1 MNSRTYNSKTKY
13 KGTGRIR
20 SDGYNQKFKGRS
32 TGAADNRRS
41 YVYGT
46 AAPAYAY
53 ENQKREYDRQMRLQR
68 QRREKMRRRAA
79 RMNIFYLAVMT
90 LVLCVLGMSFVWYV
104 NLQFRITDSVEQ
116 IASCQKQLTQLRENN
131 EESLNRIESSVNLD
145 DIKYTAITELGMAY
159 ATKDQIVIYSNDSE
173 DYVHQSREVGR

>member
-1 MNSRTYNSKTKY
+1 M
-13 KGTGRIR
+13 
-20 SDGYNQKFKGRS
+20 
-32 TGAADNRRS
+32 
-41 YVYGT
+41 
-46 AAPAYAY
+46 
-53 ENQKREYDRQMRLQR
+53 
-68 QRREKMRRRAA
+68 
-79 RMNIFYLAVMT
+79 
-90 LVLCVLGMSFVWYV
+90 

-159 ATKDQIVIYSNDSE
+159 ATKDQIVIYSNDSD